1 MTPERTTPQ
10 GRIVTMVV
18 EGDRGTRRVSGTDL
32 RSALGLR
39 STLFVVNQ
47 TGERFEISGRGYG
60 HGLGMSQW
68 GARNLANQGVNYQ
81 QILSHYYPNAIL
93 SQLQ

>member
-1 MTPERTTPQ
+1 
-10 GRIVTMVV
+10 
-18 EGDRGTRRVSGTDL
+18 
-32 RSALGLR
+32 
-39 STLFVVNQ
+39 
-47 TGERFEISGRGYG
+47 
-60 HGLGMSQW
+60 LGMSQW